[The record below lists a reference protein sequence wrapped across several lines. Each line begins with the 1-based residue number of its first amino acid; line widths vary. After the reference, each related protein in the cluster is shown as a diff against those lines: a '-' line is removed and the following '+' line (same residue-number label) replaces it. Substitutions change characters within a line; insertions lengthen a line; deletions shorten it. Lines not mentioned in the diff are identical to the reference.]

1 MPIVQQ
7 HALCLP
13 VHVSDGTGGYRAEPG
28 VGKLGDDDTM
38 CRGDVSEV
46 PTYLL
51 NTYYI
56 LRFWPRPHAYEW
68 HTNAPHGEGSQIT
81 TIN

>member
-28 VGKLGDDDTM
+28 VGKLGDDDAM
-38 CRGDVSEV
+38 CRVV
-46 PTYLL
+46 MCPKCPPT
-51 NTYYI
+51 
-56 LRFWPRPHAYEW
+56 F
-68 HTNAPHGEGSQIT
+68 
-81 TIN
+81 